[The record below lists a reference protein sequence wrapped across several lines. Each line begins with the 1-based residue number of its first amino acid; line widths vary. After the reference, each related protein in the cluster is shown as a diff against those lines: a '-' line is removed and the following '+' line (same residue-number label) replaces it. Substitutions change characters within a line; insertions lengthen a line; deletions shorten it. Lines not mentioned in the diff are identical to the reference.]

1 MRVDYSFESI
11 NFIIDVDAEN
21 RARLIHFSPLEF
33 FEKDFLENKYHT
45 LIELHC
51 LGEDINDHH
60 GSRNTYMCPGTDLK
74 YVDHSITDTENGVLM
89 QIRLSNE
96 KLEVKQYY
104 RFYKG
109 CSVLKCWNTI
119 TNISAES
126 QTILYDSSFAFYGLC
141 DANDNA
147 WSDELYS
154 YIPHNSWHGEAQ
166 CVKQSFREMGINNL
180 PRGSIKK
187 IALSSVGGWSSGEY
201 IPMGIIENKRTDISH
216 FWQLEHNG
224 SWYCELSAVRD
235 GGPYIQLGGPNFD
248 NHHFKKT
255 LYKGETFESI
265 PVAVGSC
272 VGGFD
277 ASVAELVKYRRIIRR
292 ENKDNEELPV
302 IFNDYMNCLMGD
314 PTEENE
320 LPMIDA
326 AAEIG
331 CEYYVIDAGW
341 FMGIIENKRTDISH
355 FWQLEHNGS
364 WYCELSAV
372 RDGGP
377 YIQLG
382 GPNFDNHHFKKTLYK
397 GETFESIPVA
407 VGSCVGGFDA
417 SVAEL
422 VKYRRIIRREN
433 KDNEELPV
441 IFNDYMNCL
450 MGDPTEENE
459 LPMIDAAAE
468 IGCEYYVIDA
478 GWFIEEEGNDDDWWS
493 ILGEYEEAKS
503 RFPNG
508 LKFVIDYIRLKGMI
522 PGLWLELESI
532 GALSDLAQTA
542 PDSWFFQH
550 GGQRVRQHNRYQLDF
565 RNPEVR
571 ERADK
576 IVDKLVKYYGCGYI
590 KLDYNINSGLGTD
603 YECESLGL
611 GLLEH
616 NRAYLNWLD
625 SVIVRYPDLIIEN
638 CASGGQRMDYACLS
652 RLSLQSI
659 SDQTDIKRLAAIT
672 SMVSMALTP
681 EQMAIWSYPDNDS
694 SEEETILNMA
704 NVMLGRIH
712 QSGFLHTHKVE
723 NIERIKEGIVCY
735 KKIRNDI
742 KGAIPFYPL
751 GLINIDSPWNVSAL
765 RCENKVYVTVIR
777 KSETENV
784 EIPISNIFGDV
795 KINCIYPLNV
805 ETDAFWNDTD
815 GKFCVRLNE
824 INTARIFCIEF

>member
-1 MRVDYSFESI
+1 
-11 NFIIDVDAEN
+11 
-21 RARLIHFSPLEF
+21 
-33 FEKDFLENKYHT
+33 
-45 LIELHC
+45 
-51 LGEDINDHH
+51 
-60 GSRNTYMCPGTDLK
+60 
-74 YVDHSITDTENGVLM
+74 
-89 QIRLSNE
+89 
-96 KLEVKQYY
+96 
-104 RFYKG
+104 
-109 CSVLKCWNTI
+109 
-119 TNISAES
+119 
-126 QTILYDSSFAFYGLC
+126 
-141 DANDNA
+141 
-147 WSDELYS
+147 
-154 YIPHNSWHGEAQ
+154 
-166 CVKQSFREMGINNL
+166 
-180 PRGSIKK
+180 
-187 IALSSVGGWSSGEY
+187 
-201 IPMGIIENKRTDISH
+201 
-216 FWQLEHNG
+216 
-224 SWYCELSAVRD
+224 
-235 GGPYIQLGGPNFD
+235 
-248 NHHFKKT
+248 
-255 LYKGETFESI
+255 
-265 PVAVGSC
+265 
-272 VGGFD
+272 
-277 ASVAELVKYRRIIRR
+277 
-292 ENKDNEELPV
+292 
-302 IFNDYMNCLMGD
+302 
-314 PTEENE
+314 
-320 LPMIDA
+320 
-326 AAEIG
+326 
-331 CEYYVIDAGW
+331 
-341 FMGIIENKRTDISH
+341 
-355 FWQLEHNGS
+355 
-364 WYCELSAV
+364 
-372 RDGGP
+372 
-377 YIQLG
+377 
-382 GPNFDNHHFKKTLYK
+382 
-397 GETFESIPVA
+397 
-407 VGSCVGGFDA
+407 
-417 SVAEL
+417 
-422 VKYRRIIRREN
+422 
-433 KDNEELPV
+433 
-441 IFNDYMNCL
+441 
-450 MGDPTEENE
+450 
-459 LPMIDAAAE
+459 
-468 IGCEYYVIDA
+468 
-478 GWFIEEEGNDDDWWS
+478 
-493 ILGEYEEAKS
+493 
-503 RFPNG
+503 
-508 LKFVIDYIRLKGMI
+508 MI